1 MLEISKCLFVQLRPK
16 IKEPKC
22 EVSNH
27 VGDSRCKLA
36 TVARFTNLP
45 DNDHHHDNDE
55 TTMTMTMTMMI
66 RLTGLGVCSLCRQRW
81 RSRCRPSLVIIVQ

>member
-45 DNDHHHDNDE
+45 EKDHHHDNDE
-55 TTMTMTMTMMI
+55 TTMTMTMMI